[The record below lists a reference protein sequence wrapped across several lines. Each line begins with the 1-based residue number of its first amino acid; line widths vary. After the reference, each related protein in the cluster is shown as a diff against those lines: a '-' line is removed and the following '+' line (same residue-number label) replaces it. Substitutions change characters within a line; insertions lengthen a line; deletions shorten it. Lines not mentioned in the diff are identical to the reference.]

1 MEEVLI
7 SLGICLAM
15 PVLIVWLI
23 SRMRQNETNRKA
35 EIMLKAIDN
44 GVTVD
49 TELFKRRRVN
59 RMLKEKLLGRLTAA
73 CICSFLGLVIGAIY
87 YLLSWRNDFF
97 LMAGGALLAVGL
109 AYLVVYFTGKKMLA
123 KEIEAEEKKFLNQE

>member
-1 MEEVLI
+1 
-7 SLGICLAM
+7 M

-49 TELFKRRRVN
+49 TELFKRPRVN

-73 CICSFLGLVIGAIY
+73 SVCSFLGLVLGAL
-87 YLLSWRNDFF
+87 YLLSCRNDFF
-97 LMAGGALLAVGL
+97 LMAGGVLLAVGL

>member
-73 CICSFLGLVIGAIY
+73 CICSFLGLVIGAL
-87 YLLSWRNDFF
+87 YLLSCRNDFF
-97 LMAGGALLAVGL
+97 LMAGGVLLAVGL

>member
-49 TELFKRRRVN
+49 TELFKRPRVN
-59 RMLKEKLLGRLTAA
+59 RMLKEK
-73 CICSFLGLVIGAIY
+73 
-87 YLLSWRNDFF
+87 
-97 LMAGGALLAVGL
+97 
-109 AYLVVYFTGKKMLA
+109 
-123 KEIEAEEKKFLNQE
+123 